1 MYTSYCP
8 DTASGVAYIG
18 SSCSC
23 LSLGR
28 KDRGSM
34 MALGCAQA
42 LQTPAGCAPL
52 PTPLQHCKL
61 QEELAES
68 ERLSGN
74 EAPSLR
80 NHQDDH
86 AAG

>member
-1 MYTSYCP
+1 
-8 DTASGVAYIG
+8 
-18 SSCSC
+18 
-23 LSLGR
+23 
-28 KDRGSM
+28 M

-52 PTPLQHCKL
+52 PMPLQHCKL
-61 QEELAES
+61 QEEPAES

-74 EAPSLR
+74 GAPSLR
-80 NHQDDH
+80 RNKDDH

>member
-1 MYTSYCP
+1 
-8 DTASGVAYIG
+8 
-18 SSCSC
+18 
-23 LSLGR
+23 
-28 KDRGSM
+28 M

-52 PTPLQHCKL
+52 LMPLQHCKL
-61 QEELAES
+61 QEELAEPD
-68 ERLSGN
+68 RLSGD

-80 NHQDDH
+80 HNKEDH